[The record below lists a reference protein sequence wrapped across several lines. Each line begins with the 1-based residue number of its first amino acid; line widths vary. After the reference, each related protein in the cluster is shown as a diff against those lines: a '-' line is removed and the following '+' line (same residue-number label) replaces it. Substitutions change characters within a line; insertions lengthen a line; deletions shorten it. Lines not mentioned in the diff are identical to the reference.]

1 MTDSRETTKTNNSL
15 EERKVKA
22 LEGIRSS
29 VRWLPMAIIFA
40 SVVNGCMGPSS
51 IGVVVLDGKDLQTQ
65 PHQQMP
71 DLQPM
76 IPKSRAPIY
85 TAWPTPPLGPSL

>member
-1 MTDSRETTKTNNSL
+1 MIDSKETTKTNNSL

-29 VRWLPMAIIFA
+29 VRWLSVAIVFSA
-40 SVVNGCMGPSS
+40 AVNGCMGPSS

-76 IPKSRAPIY
+76 IPKSLAPIY
-85 TAWPTPPLGPSL
+85 T